1 MMKPLFNNQYIG
13 GQCVVCFKE
22 IDEDER
28 QSIIS
33 LGCVQTWCALCL
45 LKKYPD
51 DKLLMDF
58 ANKKSDQILDR
69 NQLFK

>member
-1 MMKPLFNNQYIG
+1 MKPLFNNQYIG

-33 LGCVQTWCALCL
+33 LGYVQTWCALCL

>member
-58 ANKKSDQILDR
+58 ANKKSDQILYR